1 MPTALESSRTRGAAE
16 GFRHDG
22 SSTDRGGAAYALRHG
37 AGLER
42 VGRRPRQSVWEA
54 DWLPGA
60 TRIVPASWSHPDRD
74 DWVDAI
80 DRCVRAGEGDV
91 VLVAHS
97 LGCFA
102 VAQWLESGGD
112 RRVRGAFLVA
122 PPDERAE
129 SFPAELLSSFMEP
142 VVVGVPALLVASEND
157 PYCALEAAGRIAG
170 EWQVPLVSAGA
181 QGHINSASKLEDWPV
196 GQRLLTS
203 FVAGLVR

>member
-1 MPTALESSRTRGAAE
+1 MRYIMVPGWN
-16 GFRHDG
+16 G
-22 SSTDRGGAAYALRHG
+22 SD
-37 AGLER
+37 AGHW
-42 VGRRPRQSVWEA
+42 QSVWEA

-74 DWVDAI
+74 DWVEAI
-80 DRCVRAGEGDV
+80 DRRVRESECDV

-102 VAQWLESGGD
+102 VAQWLASESGGD
-112 RRVRGAFLVA
+112 GRVRGAFLVA
-122 PPDERAE
+122 PPDQRAE

-142 VVVGVPALLVASEND
+142 VAVGVPALLVASEND
-157 PYCALEAAGRIAG
+157 PYCEIDAAGRIAG
-170 EWQVPLVSAGA
+170 EWQIPLVSAGA
-181 QGHINSASKLEDWPV
+181 QGHINSDSKLEDWPL